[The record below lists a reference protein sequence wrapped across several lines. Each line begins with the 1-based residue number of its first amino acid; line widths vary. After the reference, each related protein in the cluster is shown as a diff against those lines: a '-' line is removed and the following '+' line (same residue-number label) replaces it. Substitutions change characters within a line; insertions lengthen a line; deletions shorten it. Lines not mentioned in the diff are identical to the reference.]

1 MDYRFL
7 FMIVAVAFCLIA
19 CCAPANKGL
28 ISVNSKLFGTTA
40 DGKPVTLY
48 TLVNSNGMEAQ
59 IMTYGAS
66 LVALKTPDKNGKL
79 DDIITG
85 FDSLKQYEDVRFFFG
100 AIVGRYGNRIGK
112 GKFSLDGVEYTLA
125 TNNGANHLHGGN
137 IGFDKVVWEGQVVET
152 PAGPAVKLTYVSKDG
167 EEGYPG
173 NLTAVVTYSITADNS
188 LKIEYSATSDKKTVV
203 NLTNHAYYNLKNSG
217 DILGHVL
224 YINADNTTPV
234 DAGLIPTG
242 ELASV
247 KDTPFDFTTA
257 KAIGKDIDSQ
267 DQQMLY
273 GGGYDHNFVL
283 NKSGA
288 DTTLAATLY
297 EPETGRMMEIWTTE
311 PAIQFYSGNFLDGT
325 ITGKYG
331 RVYEKR
337 TSLCLETQH
346 YPDSPNQPEFPSTV
360 LEPGKTYSTVT
371 IMKFSAK

>member
-7 FMIVAVAFCLIA
+7 FMVVAVAFCLIA

-28 ISVNSKLFGTTA
+28 NTITSKMFGTTT

-48 TLVNSNGMEAQ
+48 TLVNGKGLEAQ

-66 LVALKTPDKNGKL
+66 LVALKTPDKNGKIE
-79 DDIITG
+79 DIITG
-85 FDSLKQYEDVRFFFG
+85 YDSLQVYENNRAFFG
-100 AIVGRYGNRIGK
+100 AIVGRYGNRIGN
-112 GKFSLDGVEYTLA
+112 GKFSLDGIEYQLTV
-125 TNNGANHLHGGN
+125 NDGKNQLHGGFV
-137 IGFDKVVWEGQVVET
+137 GFDKVVWEGKVIET
-152 PAGPAVKLTYVSKDG
+152 PDGPALQLTYLSKDG

-173 NLTAVVTYSITADNS
+173 NLTAVVTYSLTADNG
-188 LKIEYSATSDKKTVV
+188 LKIEYSATTDKKTVI

-217 DILGHVL
+217 DILGHEL
-224 YINADNTTPV
+224 MINADYTTPV

-242 ELASV
+242 ELTSV
-247 KDTPFDFTTA
+247 KGTPFDFTTA
-257 KAIGKDIDSQ
+257 KPIGQDIDSQ

-283 NKSGA
+283 NKGKA

-325 ITGKYG
+325 SKGKYG
-331 RVYEKR
+331 NTYQKR
-337 TSLCLETQH
+337 SFLCLETQH
-346 YPDSPNQPEFPSTV
+346 YPDSPNKPDFPSTV